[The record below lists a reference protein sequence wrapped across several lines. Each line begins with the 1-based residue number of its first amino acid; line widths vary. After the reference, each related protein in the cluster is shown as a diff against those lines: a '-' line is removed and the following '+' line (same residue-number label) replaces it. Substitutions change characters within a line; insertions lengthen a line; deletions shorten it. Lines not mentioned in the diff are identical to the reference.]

1 MGVTRAVMEMNAKG
15 MSPRA
20 IRVAIDRKYAD
31 LIDKATPTPYPPA

>member
-20 IRVAIDRKYAD
+20 IRIAIDTKYAD

>member
-1 MGVTRAVMEMNAKG
+1 MGVTRAVMAMDAKG

-20 IRVAIDRKYAD
+20 IRIAIDMKYAD